1 MPDGGMREMD
11 GKRAPRNGLIDLAR
25 LGFAGVVMMY
35 HFYSNGKKH
44 FPGGFLGVEFFAILA
59 GFLMYSAWDRHQVAE
74 LPLDGRQQYWL
85 GYMKKRYIRFF
96 WYGLVAF
103 IAAFF
108 VLRIWRDGVRGI
120 AGISDALSVDIWE
133 ILQIKMLGLN
143 RGGRIAEFSGL
154 DHGLHAVCGIFHF
167 RNVNRF

>member
-1 MPDGGMREMD
+1 MD

-59 GFLMYSAWDRHQVAE
+59 GFLMYSVWDRHQVAE
-74 LPLDGRQQYWL
+74 LPMDGRQQYWL

-120 AGISDALSVDIWE
+120 AGISDVLSADIWE
-133 ILQIKMLGLN
+133 ILHMKDAWTQSGA
-143 RGGRIAEFSGL
+143 RIAEFSGL
-154 DHGLHAVCGIFHF
+154 DHGLHVVCGIFHF
-167 RNVNRF
+167 RNVNLF